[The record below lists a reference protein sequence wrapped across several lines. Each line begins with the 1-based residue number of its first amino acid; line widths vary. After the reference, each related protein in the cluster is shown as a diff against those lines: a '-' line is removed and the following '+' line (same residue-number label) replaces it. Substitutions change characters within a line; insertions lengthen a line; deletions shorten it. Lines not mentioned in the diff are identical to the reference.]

1 MILHS
6 SFSHPSVVKFIG
18 YSPLNFT
25 NADDRH
31 KPLMMMEFAQ
41 KGSLHSIIQ
50 KVKKGIKIEGWDDTK
65 RLMVI
70 YGIAASMS
78 YLHSKDILHRDLK
91 PHNILIDNDFYPK
104 LTDFGLSIEISKISG
119 EKEKCVKGTANYIAP
134 EIWKDIK
141 YSKSSDVYLLF
152 LSTS

>member
-25 NADDRH
+25 NANNRH
-31 KPLMMMEFAQ
+31 IPLMIMDFVQ
-41 KGSLHSIIQ
+41 KSFLHSIIQ

-65 RLMVI
+65 RLMII

-91 PHNILIDNDFYPK
+91 LRNVFVDNGFYPRLLRNLK
-104 LTDFGLSIEISKISG
+104 L
-119 EKEKCVKGTANYIAP
+119 
-134 EIWKDIK
+134 
-141 YSKSSDVYLLF
+141 
-152 LSTS
+152 